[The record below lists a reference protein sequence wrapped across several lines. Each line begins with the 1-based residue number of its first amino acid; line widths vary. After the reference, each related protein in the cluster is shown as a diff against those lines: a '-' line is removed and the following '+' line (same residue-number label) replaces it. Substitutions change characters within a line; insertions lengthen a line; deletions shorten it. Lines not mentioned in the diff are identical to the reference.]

1 MGGRFAMVK
10 STPHYSKEFKLRIC
24 REIES
29 GSTVAEVSRKNHVH
43 PTLVYGWAKKYREDP
58 QTAFASGG
66 GRKTAETS
74 TPSPESRIEE
84 LERLVGQLT
93 LENAF
98 LKKTLRTVETTF
110 GRVPPKSGTR

>member
-1 MGGRFAMVK
+1 MFAMVK

-58 QTAFASGG
+58 GTAFLSGNGQKISEASVPN
-66 GRKTAETS
+66 S
-74 TPSPESRIEE
+74 DSRIEE
-84 LERLVGQLT
+84 LERLVGKLT
-93 LENAF
+93 IENAF

-110 GRVPPKSGTR
+110 GRVPPKGGTR

>member
-1 MGGRFAMVK
+1 MVK
-10 STPHYSKEFKLRIC
+10 SRPHYSKEFKLRLC

-43 PTLVYGWAKKYREDP
+43 PTLVYDWAKKYRENP
-58 QTAFASGG
+58 EAPFALGS
-66 GRKTAETS
+66 GRKMPE
-74 TPSPESRIEE
+74 PSSPGPESRIEE